1 MVQRNQRGWLKK
13 ESRAQGETWVLFFR
27 TSRKSDGKRVENKI
41 PIGLVKD
48 LPDKE
53 NAWAEI
59 KRLHLPINK
68 VDSRRGLTFGD
79 LAQHYAEHE
88 LVDHTESIHPKAHTT
103 VRSYERVLRNRLL
116 PKWGHRIALGVEPLE
131 VEQWLKDLK
140 REKQFANPTL
150 DKTRRVMSMIYKHGQ
165 RYGLIPRTQESNPMR
180 FVRCRTTSAYEAMI
194 LTPEQA
200 YAVLVNLQ
208 EPERTL
214 TLLASG
220 TGLRIS
226 ECLGLQWQDVSFA
239 DSMIHVRR
247 TWTCG
252 QIGLP
257 KSKASKG
264 PVPLHPLLAEFMLL
278 WKQKTAYS
286 QSCDWVFPSF
296 RLEGKQPRVAN
307 MLVEDHLRPAAVK
320 AGILSSHRNLRGQLV
335 DDDPRRFGFHNLR
348 HSLASFLIRIRTDPK
363 TVQTL
368 LRHSDVKL
376 TLQFYTHAVSR
387 DRMTAAG
394 KMLTAILSHAAGQSG
409 PKADSPRIAPA

>member
-1 MVQRNQRGWLKK
+1 
-13 ESRAQGETWVLFFR
+13 
-27 TSRKSDGKRVENKI
+27 
-41 PIGLVKD
+41 
-48 LPDKE
+48 
-53 NAWAEI
+53 
-59 KRLHLPINK
+59 
-68 VDSRRGLTFGD
+68 
-79 LAQHYAEHE
+79 
-88 LVDHTESIHPKAHTT
+88 
-103 VRSYERVLRNRLL
+103 
-116 PKWGHRIALGVEPLE
+116 
-131 VEQWLKDLK
+131 
-140 REKQFANPTL
+140 
-150 DKTRRVMSMIYKHGQ
+150 
-165 RYGLIPRTQESNPMR
+165 MR

-200 YAVLVNLQ
+200 YAVLLNLQ

-214 TLLASG
+214 TILAAG

-239 DSMIHVRR
+239 DAMIHVRR

-252 QIGLP
+252 QVGRP

-264 PVPLHPLLAEFMLL
+264 PVPLHALLADFMLL
-278 WKQKTAYS
+278 WKQKTPYS
-286 QSCDWVFPSF
+286 QPGDWVFPSF

-320 AGILSSHRNLRGQLV
+320 AGILSSHRNLRGQLI

-348 HSLASFLIRIRTDPK
+348 HSLASFLVRIRTDPR

-387 DRMTAAG
+387 DRMAAAG
-394 KMLTAILSHAAGQSG
+394 KMLGAILSHASGQSG
-409 PKADSPRIAPA
+409 LKADCPRIAPA